1 MILERRHA
9 ISGAFVFLL
18 LGIFAVFSMLLI
30 VLGAQ
35 AYRVT
40 VEQTAE
46 HAKERIAYAYVRN
59 AVRADDA
66 AGTLT
71 AGEVDGIP
79 ALMFTEELDGERY
92 VKTIYCYDGE
102 LRELFASEEYAFS
115 PEEGERVCEAQSL
128 AFETLGQLLRVTI
141 TDADGGTQTVDIARR
156 CAE

>member
-40 VEQTAE
+40 VEQTTQ
-46 HAKERIAYAYVRN
+46 HTQDRIASAYVRN
-59 AVRADDA
+59 AVRADDT

-71 AGEVDGIP
+71 VGEVDGIP
-79 ALMFTEELDGERY
+79 ALTFTEELDGERY

-102 LRELFASEEYAFS
+102 LRELFVDESYGFS
-115 PEEGERVCEAQSL
+115 PDEGERVCAAQSL
-128 AFETLGQLLRVTI
+128 AFETLEGLLRVTI
-141 TDADGGTQTVDIARR
+141 TDADGGAQTVDIARR